1 MNTNLKAALVAT
13 GLALPLAAPAFAD
26 MDDFRTGEEM
36 LKSGLSQQLDDYG
49 IETDNMMDLT
59 LAEVA
64 EIRGILADDSGSD
77 QVKKQSLEEIVNG

>member
-1 MNTNLKAALVAT
+1 MNTNLKAVLVAT
-13 GLALPLAAPAFAD
+13 GLALPMAAPAFAD
-26 MDDFRTGEEM
+26 MDDLRNGEEM

-49 IETDNMMDLT
+49 IETDDMMDLT